1 MLVAPDMADAYN
13 GQQGD
18 LWDAQKDMAL
28 AMAGAAL
35 ACAGIVIRSRVARR

>member
-1 MLVAPDMADAYN
+1 MTVAGDLADDYN

-28 AMAGAAL
+28 AAL
-35 ACAGIVIRSRVARR
+35 GVLAGIVWASVRRPR

>member
-1 MLVAPDMADAYN
+1 MFAAPDMADAYN

-28 AMAGAAL
+28 AMAGAL
-35 ACAGIVIRSRVARR
+35 CAIGATRMRGGRG